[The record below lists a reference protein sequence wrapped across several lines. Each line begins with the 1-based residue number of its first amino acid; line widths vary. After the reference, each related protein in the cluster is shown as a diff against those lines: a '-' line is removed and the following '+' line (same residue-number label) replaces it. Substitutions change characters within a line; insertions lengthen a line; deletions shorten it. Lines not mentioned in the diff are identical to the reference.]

1 MGCSRRTTPTEL
13 GFCGKSTGKIRHLP
27 DGVRLRA
34 RDDPGMRTILVATDG
49 SEASQLAVREGL
61 ELAKETGAAV
71 TVVTA
76 RQPISFIGAPYD
88 QRELSRQLARAR
100 AALDRAKAEADALG
114 VKASYEIREGDP
126 AHEILRIAADRQA
139 DLVVLGSRGLG
150 AIKSALLGN
159 VSKAVVSGSDRPVL
173 VVKYP
178 APARRVARAPMP
190 PRA

>member
-1 MGCSRRTTPTEL
+1 
-13 GFCGKSTGKIRHLP
+13 
-27 DGVRLRA
+27 
-34 RDDPGMRTILVATDG
+34 MRTILVATDG

>member
-1 MGCSRRTTPTEL
+1 M
-13 GFCGKSTGKIRHLP
+13 K
-27 DGVRLRA
+27 
-34 RDDPGMRTILVATDG
+34 MILVATDG

-61 ELAKETGAAV
+61 ELAKDTGAAV

-100 AALDRAKAEADALG
+100 SALDRAKAEAEAIE
-114 VKASYEIREGDP
+114 VEASYEIREGDP
-126 AHEILRIAADRQA
+126 ADEILRIAADRQA

-150 AIKSALLGN
+150 AIRGALLGS

-173 VVKYP
+173 VVKYL
-178 APARRVARAPMP
+178 APARRAARAPMP